1 MLIVMC
7 FILLISCPNV
17 IAKETE
23 ELSLKERIVKLETKV
38 DEGFKRVNEGPK
50 SVNQRIDDVNQKY
63 R

>member
-7 FILLISCPNV
+7 FILLISCHNV

-38 DEGFKRVNEGPK
+38 DEGFKRVNEVPK
-50 SVNQRIDDVNQKY
+50 SVNQRIDDVNQK
-63 R
+63 